1 MIKNC
6 YETAL
11 LFAVE
16 FFVYLF
22 NLTFSA
28 ILFPTSYL
36 ALALFL
42 DKISLSREWI
52 RPNLQQTIDHYE

>member
-16 FFVYLF
+16 FFVYF
-22 NLTFSA
+22 VSA

-42 DKISLSREWI
+42 DKISLSREWL